1 MIYTP
6 DSKKVSIG
14 FFHKKDLTM
23 AEGINLKRTG
33 KKLGLIF
40 LGMVVFLLI
49 SMWVKGME
57 FKIRIFMA
65 LFAGLS
71 AWMGIISLVI
81 WLWKETNRE
90 DSESESRIRDEGI

>member
-1 MIYTP
+1 
-6 DSKKVSIG
+6 
-14 FFHKKDLTM
+14 M

-49 SMWVKGME
+49 SMWIKGME
-57 FKIRIFMA
+57 FKIRVFMA
-65 LFAGLS
+65 LLAGLS

-90 DSESESRIRDEGI
+90 DSESEGRIKDQVT